1 VICEV
6 LTFNAPKCVW
16 PPSPPGPAGGAYR
29 PPSWILGVGAGKG
42 REGNGGGKVRE
53 EEKGEGR
60 KGRETGKEGG
70 GMVPPAIKNLVKGLF
85 PSLHQQLTRLALL
98 LTVTKVIF
106 NLHHNCSV
114 SVAHHKT
121 NYSSAV

>member
-1 VICEV
+1 
-6 LTFNAPKCVW
+6 
-16 PPSPPGPAGGAYR
+16 
-29 PPSWILGVGAGKG
+29 
-42 REGNGGGKVRE
+42 
-53 EEKGEGR
+53 
-60 KGRETGKEGG
+60 
-70 GMVPPAIKNLVKGLF
+70 MVKGLF

-106 NLHHNCSV
+106 NLHHNCRV